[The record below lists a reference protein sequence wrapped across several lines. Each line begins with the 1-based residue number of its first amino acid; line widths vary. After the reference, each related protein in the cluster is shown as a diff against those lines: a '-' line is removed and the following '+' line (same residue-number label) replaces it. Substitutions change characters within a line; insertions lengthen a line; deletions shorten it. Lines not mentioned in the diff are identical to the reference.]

1 MSPEIA
7 ELTDGLHADLSARA
21 VVALEPLPILPRLT

>member
-7 ELTDGLHADLSARA
+7 ELIEGLHADLSAGDLSSLRSRCRSSLA
-21 VVALEPLPILPRLT
+21 